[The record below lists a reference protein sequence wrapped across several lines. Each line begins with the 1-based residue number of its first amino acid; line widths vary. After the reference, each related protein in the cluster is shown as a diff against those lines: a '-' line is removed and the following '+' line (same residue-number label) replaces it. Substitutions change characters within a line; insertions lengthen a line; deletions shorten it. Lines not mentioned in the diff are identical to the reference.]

1 VVWQRTA
8 LNMATDRRTLPNGWG
23 RGPQRAGPSAL
34 AASVVGMRRLTHD
47 QLRRATLQRQFP
59 PISGTGPDSVLE
71 LFTRL
76 GPIQSQVP
84 RAPFLTVS
92 SRLPGVSYE
101 TMCQLFENHQL
112 LKTTNIRGTVHT
124 SVRQHFGWL
133 DAVARAGR
141 AGMLR
146 NYLKLDLLTPNDVG
160 AEIEAYAANQWRP
173 RADIVAHIR
182 GWLAERESA
191 DSAAALS
198 EALPENLVWGHSGLV
213 RRPRDERWE
222 KRTDIYHQRARSLLP
237 DIAEYDLGAALTE
250 LVRVHLGAYGPATR
264 EDLAYFF
271 GTGLGVVDAAVRD
284 LGDEVVQLPGPDRD
298 DYLDLA
304 EPPSGGTADPKLS
317 LLPEFDGLLVGY
329 HRRYRT
335 RFLTEQQ
342 LPRVWAKVNGL
353 FAPIVLSDGLIV
365 ASWRT
370 LTKGSR
376 TDIEVRMLD
385 PHPRLATDMV
395 TDAVAATERVLDLT
409 VTDVRVLP
417 PP

>member
-1 VVWQRTA
+1 
-8 LNMATDRRTLPNGWG
+8 
-23 RGPQRAGPSAL
+23 
-34 AASVVGMRRLTHD
+34 MRRLTHD

-59 PISGTGPDSVLE
+59 VISGTGSESVLE
-71 LFTRL
+71 LLTRL

-101 TMCQLFENHQL
+101 TIRQLFENHRL
-112 LKTTNIRGTVHT
+112 LKTTNIRGTVHA

-146 NYLKLDLLTPNDVG
+146 NYLKLDLLTPDDVG
-160 AEIEAYAANQWRP
+160 AEIEAYAANQWRA

-182 GWLAERESA
+182 VWLAEHESA

-198 EALPENLVWGHSGLV
+198 DALPENLVWGHSGLV

-237 DIAEYDLGAALTE
+237 DIAEYDLAVALTE

-271 GTGLGVVDAAVRD
+271 GTGLGRIDAAVRD
-284 LGDEVVQLPGPDRD
+284 LADEVVRLPGPDHD

-304 EPPSGGTADPKLS
+304 EPPVGGQADPGLH
-317 LLPEFDGLLVGY
+317 LLPEYDGLMVGY
-329 HRRYRT
+329 HGRQRT
-335 RFLTEQQ
+335 RFLTEHQ
-342 LPRVWAKVNGL
+342 LPKVWAKVNGL
-353 FAPIVLSDGLIV
+353 FAPIVLSDGVIV

-385 PHPRLATDMV
+385 PHPPLATDMF
-395 TDAVAATERVLDLT
+395 TEAVAATERVLDLT
-409 VTDVRVLP
+409 VTDVRVFP

>member
-1 VVWQRTA
+1 
-8 LNMATDRRTLPNGWG
+8 M
-23 RGPQRAGPSAL
+23 
-34 AASVVGMRRLTHD
+34 
-47 QLRRATLQRQFP
+47 QRQFP
-59 PISGTGPDSVLE
+59 VISGTGPESVLE

-92 SRLPGVSYE
+92 SRLPVVSYE
-101 TMCQLFENHQL
+101 TIRQLFENHQL

-146 NYLKLDLLTPNDVG
+146 NYLKLDVLTPDDVG
-160 AEIEAYAANQWRP
+160 AEIEAYTANQWRA

-182 GWLAERESA
+182 TWLAERESR

-198 EALPENLVWGHSGLV
+198 DALPENLVWGHSGLV

-237 DIAEYDLGAALTE
+237 DIAEYDPAVALTE

-271 GTGLGVVDAAVRD
+271 GTGLGRVDAAVRD
-284 LGDEVVQLPGPDRD
+284 LADEVVRLSGPDHD

-304 EPPSGGTADPKLS
+304 EPPVGGQADPGLH
-317 LLPEFDGLLVGY
+317 LLPEYDGLLVGY
-329 HRRYRT
+329 HGRHRT
-335 RFLTEQQ
+335 RFLTEHQ
-342 LPRVWAKVNGL
+342 LPKVWAKVNGL
-353 FAPIVLSDGLIV
+353 FAPIVLSDGVIV

-370 LTKGSR
+370 LTRGSR

-385 PHPRLATDMV
+385 PHPPLPTDMF
-395 TDAVAATERVLDLT
+395 TEAVAATERVLDLK

-417 PP
+417 PS

>member
-1 VVWQRTA
+1 
-8 LNMATDRRTLPNGWG
+8 MP
-23 RGPQRAGPSAL
+23 
-34 AASVVGMRRLTHD
+34 RLTHD
-47 QLRRATLQRQFP
+47 QLRQATLQRQFSAM
-59 PISGTGPDSVLE
+59 SGTGPDSVLE

-92 SRLPGVSYE
+92 SRLPGVSYQ
-101 TMCQLFENHQL
+101 TMCQLFESHQL

-146 NYLKLDLLTPNDVG
+146 NYLRLDLLTPDDVG
-160 AEIEAYAANQWRP
+160 AEIEAYAAHQWRA

-182 GWLAERESA
+182 AWLAERESA
-191 DSAAALS
+191 ESAKALAD
-198 EALPENLVWGHSGLV
+198 ALPGNLVWGHSGLL

-237 DIAEYDLGAALTE
+237 DIAAYDFAVALTE
-250 LVRVHLGAYGPATR
+250 LVRVYLGAYGPATR
-264 EDLAYFF
+264 DDLAYFF
-271 GTGLGVVDAAVRD
+271 GTGLGRVDAAVASLRE
-284 LGDEVVQLPGPDRD
+284 EVIRLAGPDRD

-304 EPPSGGTADPKLS
+304 EPPVDAATDPKLR
-317 LLPEFDGLLVGY
+317 LLPEYDGLLVGY
-329 HRRYRT
+329 HGRHRT

-353 FAPIVLSDGLIV
+353 FAPIVISDGLIV

-370 LTKGSR
+370 LTKGNR
-376 TDIEVRMLD
+376 TDIEVTMLD
-385 PHPRLATDMV
+385 PHPPLATERF
-395 TDAVAATERVLDLT
+395 TDAVAATERVLDMT

-417 PP
+417 AP